1 MGKLEQFLRR
11 VFDIAS
17 LTQKKNSFP
26 KNIQSAFDVVYAKAL
41 ELKLYIVFERVARLG
56 ANKKIIDWS
65 VVAKDAKRLASK
77 TDANTNPDVVKKVLY
92 LAASAF
98 EKNGDNDSKRECQ
111 EERSRADT

>member
-1 MGKLEQFLRR
+1 MGRLEQFLRR

-26 KNIQSAFDVVYAKAL
+26 QNIQSAFDVVYAKAL
-41 ELKLYIVFERVARLG
+41 ELKLYVVFERVARFG

-77 TDANTNPDVVKKVLY
+77 TDANTNPDVVKKVL
-92 LAASAF
+92 
-98 EKNGDNDSKRECQ
+98 
-111 EERSRADT
+111 